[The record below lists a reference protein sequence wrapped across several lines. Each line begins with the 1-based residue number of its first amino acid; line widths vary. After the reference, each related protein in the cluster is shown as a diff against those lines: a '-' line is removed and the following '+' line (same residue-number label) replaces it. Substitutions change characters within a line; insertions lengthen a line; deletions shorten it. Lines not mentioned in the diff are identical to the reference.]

1 MIYWLRPVLVPLVVA
16 LFVVSGVTPLLEFL
30 EERLRVTRPVAAG
43 LTFLSGLIM
52 VAMLGLFL
60 WLSVLEMAETGP
72 AYRQQVSAL
81 VATSQ
86 KWMDWSITDLFS
98 DPGRR
103 KEADS
108 EPEGDAGDWDAVEAE
123 SLAPSELANRLDI
136 EDLEEDQAAESII
149 AKLIETKQGPA
160 SSESLTIAG
169 GLADDKS
176 AELRR
181 TVDRLVRDGL
191 TTLSRELFGLLTTTV
206 VVMIFVFFLILGSA
220 KLPHPDSSLRK
231 LNRQVRAY
239 LTLKTTI
246 SIVTGFLFGL
256 TLWVFGVPMALTFG
270 LLAFLLNYIPNIG
283 PIVAFVL
290 PVPFIL
296 LHPDASW
303 FWMATAISAVAAIQI
318 ISGNIV
324 EPKLMGNRSG
334 LHPVIILTSLI
345 FWGMMWG
352 ITGMFLAIPMTA
364 GLKIILEG
372 IPPTRPL
379 SRLMAGD
386 WEAVEELQFP
396 T

>member
-181 TVDRLVRDGL
+181 TIDRLVRDGL